1 MDLKE
6 QRYVCALSETGSLA
20 VAARQL
26 GISSSALSLYIS
38 NLEASMG
45 VKLFERVGKQFV
57 TTYIGE
63 LYIKA
68 AKEMLKIKSDFDF
81 ALSDVVENYRG
92 RIHLGMQRF
101 RSPYL
106 SPQLIYSFTQMHP
119 TVSVVLTE
127 ALTSEGVTALLDNK
141 MDLYFGNYLDQR
153 HSGLNYQ
160 TIAKDM
166 MVLVT
171 SRAHPIQ
178 RVAQP
183 TTWGPYPWVNI
194 QHLKNERILLQ
205 NRQTT
210 TNTLTYRLFEEN
222 HFKPDPQNVV
232 PVGSVATTLQMVG
245 YGYGVFFCPAS
256 FARIVP
262 LKRPTAIYSVGNSPL
277 MVEFGAMTKKGREL
291 PQYAD
296 EMVDLVRGLTRDV
309 MNPVHAG

>member
-20 VAARQL
+20 AAARQL

-38 NLEASMG
+38 NLESGMG

-57 TTYIGE
+57 TTYVGE

-68 AKEMLKIKSDFDF
+68 AREMLKIKSDFDF

-106 SPQLIYSFTQMHP
+106 SPQLIYSFSQMHP
-119 TVSVVLTE
+119 TISVVLSE
-127 ALTSEGVTALLDNK
+127 ALTSEGVAAVLENK
-141 MDLYFGNYLDQR
+141 MDLYFGNFIDPH

-160 TIAKDM
+160 IFAKDM

-171 SRAHPIQ
+171 AQGHPIRQ
-178 RVAQP
+178 QAQP
-183 TTWGPYPWVNI
+183 TTWGPYPWVDLR
-194 QHLKNERILLQ
+194 QLKGERILLQ

-210 TNTLTYRLFEEN
+210 TNTLTYRLFDEN
-222 HFKPDPQNVV
+222 RFKPDPQNVV
-232 PVGSVATTLQMVG
+232 PVG
-245 YGYGVFFCPAS
+245 
-256 FARIVP
+256 
-262 LKRPTAIYSVGNSPL
+262 
-277 MVEFGAMTKKGREL
+277 
-291 PQYAD
+291 
-296 EMVDLVRGLTRDV
+296 
-309 MNPVHAG
+309 